1 MGGRGRET
9 EGIEKKGEN
18 CTRRKREKKFVFWGV
33 REESEFGGRKVGYG
47 VC

>member
-1 MGGRGRET
+1 MKLKGLKKREKTVQGG
-9 EGIEKKGEN
+9 
-18 CTRRKREKKFVFWGV
+18 KREKKFVFWGV